1 MIDLSGKV
9 ALVTGASRGLG
20 RAVALQ
26 LAAVGADVAVNYL
39 ESSDAA
45 EETATDIR
53 DTGSNAY
60 VCQADVRDA
69 DAVKQ
74 MVTEIADALDG
85 LDILVNNAGITA
97 DQFLLFM
104 KKQQWEDVL
113 DTSLTGA
120 FNCTQAAVRQMM
132 KNKWGRIVNISS
144 DAGRMGDLQRAN
156 YSAAKAGLIGF
167 TKSAARELVGQG
179 VTANAVAPGIIN
191 TDLTADMNQ
200 SRREQ
205 MEQII
210 PAGRFGEPEEVAPLV
225 TFLCSE
231 QASYITGQVFSV
243 DGGLRM

>member
-20 RAVALQ
+20 RAIALQ

-39 ESSDAA
+39 ESSEAA
-45 EETATDIR
+45 EETAAEIR
-53 DTGSNAY
+53 QRGSEAY

-74 MVTEIADALDG
+74 MVSDIVAALDG
-85 LDILVNNAGITA
+85 LDILVNNAGIIA

-104 KKQQWEDVL
+104 KKEQWDDVL

-132 KNKWGRIVNISS
+132 KNRWGRIVNISS
-144 DAGRMGDLQRAN
+144 DAGLMGDLQRAN
-156 YSAAKAGLIGF
+156 YSAAKAGLTGF
-167 TKSAARELVGQG
+167 TKAAARELIGQG
-179 VTANAVAPGIIN
+179 ITANAVAPGIIN
-191 TDLTADMNQ
+191 TDLTADMNET
-200 SRREQ
+200 RKEQ
-205 MEQII
+205 MEQMI
-210 PAGRFGEPEEVAPLV
+210 PAGRFGNPEEVAPLV
-225 TFLCSE
+225 AFLCSE

>member
-1 MIDLSGKV
+1 MDLSGKV

-20 RAVALQ
+20 RAIALQ

-45 EETATDIR
+45 EETAADIR

-60 VCQADVRDA
+60 ICQADVRDA
-69 DAVKQ
+69 DAVKE
-74 MVTEIADALDG
+74 MVADVVEALDG

-97 DQFLLFM
+97 DQYLLFM
-104 KKQQWEDVL
+104 KKQQWDDVL

-132 KNKWGRIVNISS
+132 KSKWGRIVNISS
-144 DAGRMGDLQRAN
+144 DAGLMGDLQRAN

-167 TKSAARELVGQG
+167 TKAAARELVSQG
-179 VTANAVAPGIIN
+179 ITANAVAPGIIN

-225 TFLCSE
+225 AFLCSE